1 MTAPRGDEGPPVWLV
16 RLCIVLFIVLILAL
30 SRPCY
35 GQGATLP
42 QASDRFAWSPPHR
55 DLANGMSYATAG
67 IQITLDTIHSLRGEH
82 RTRDLWRQACSEG
95 VAHGATWIAKKVVHQ
110 ERPDG
115 SDDNA
120 FWSGHSATAAAAA
133 GWRWS
138 VGIPLTIGTG
148 YLRIAAAKHDWIDVA
163 AGAGVGVG
171 SIYLCRAVIK

>member
-1 MTAPRGDEGPPVWLV
+1 MKDDPPVWAV
-16 RLCIVLFIVLILAL
+16 RLAIVCFIVLILGL

-42 QASDRFAWSPPHR
+42 AASGRFAWSPEHR
-55 DLANGMSYATAG
+55 DMANGLSYATAG
-67 IQITLDTIHSLRGEH
+67 LQLALDTIHSIRGEH
-82 RTRDLWRQACSEG
+82 RKRDLWRQVCSEG
-95 VAHGATWIAKKVVHQ
+95 LAHGLTWTSKRFIHQ

-120 FWSGHSATAAAAA
+120 FWSGHTATAAAAA

-138 VGIPLTIGTG
+138 VGIPVTIGTG